1 MKDGNFHPGI
11 VLISLFYPCISK
23 AYVNLPQSD
32 TICLHG
38 LTSPAGL
45 KNKYM
50 KSNARTAVK
59 KFGSLCAREFF
70 IARINF
76 ILYKSIIHHWIEY
89 FCLVWC
95 LCYVFRNPKKNL
107 KHYLY
112 WPGIT
117 ASVNLPPRRN
127 LSSMFLFMTICMS
140 LFRI

>member
-59 KFGSLCAREFF
+59 KFGSLCAREFLSPGS
-70 IARINF
+70 
-76 ILYKSIIHHWIEY
+76 ILYFI
-89 FCLVWC
+89 
-95 LCYVFRNPKKNL
+95 
-107 KHYLY
+107 
-112 WPGIT
+112 
-117 ASVNLPPRRN
+117 N
-127 LSSMFLFMTICMS
+127 LSFIIELSISVWYGVYAMYLEIQR
-140 LFRI
+140 RI